1 MRIRLISIGQRMP
14 RWVDEGYAE
23 YAKRLPPSC
32 ALELIELPGG
42 LAGKGA
48 RGRGAA
54 LPDGELPR
62 LRRDEGERL
71 LAAVPARSRIVA
83 LDVRGRAWSSEE
95 LAAQLADWLADGR
108 DVALLVGGPNGLA
121 EDCLARAEQRWSLSA
136 LTLPHPLVRVV
147 LAEQLYRA
155 WSQLEGHPYHRG

>member
-14 RWVDEGYAE
+14 RWVDDGFAE
-23 YAKRLPPSC
+23 YAKRLPASC
-32 ALELIELPGG
+32 ALELVELPGG
-42 LAGKGA
+42 LAAKG
-48 RGRGAA
+48 GRHRAGT

-71 LAAVPARSRIVA
+71 LAAVPARARILA

-95 LAAQLADWLADGR
+95 LAQQLAGWLADGR
-108 DVALLVGGPNGLA
+108 DLALLVGGPNGLSDA
-121 EDCLARAEQRWSLSA
+121 CLARAEQRWSLSP